1 MSRNIN
7 NARVSLVIPLFN
19 EQECVA
25 KLIHEVEKVMG
36 EVPCA
41 SYEIVL
47 VDDCS
52 KDRTFEVV
60 GELAASHESIKCLGL
75 SRNVG
80 HQNALSCG
88 LRLQRRHRNYIGR

>member
-47 VDDCS
+47 IDGAPKSRETAHLRSWASWLLAIDPSSVLAFPGMWAI
-52 KDRTFEVV
+52 RTP
-60 GELAASHESIKCLGL
+60 
-75 SRNVG
+75 
-80 HQNALSCG
+80 
-88 LRLQRRHRNYIGR
+88 